1 MSFFLRFLW
10 LVVLGGC
17 IVPAALAADGT
28 VVFQQPGFPA
38 ADTSP
43 VSSAALAAGFPDARM
58 VNAAQLEAAL
68 VAA

>member
-43 VSSAALAAGFPDARM
+43 VASAA
-58 VNAAQLEAAL
+58 
-68 VAA
+68 